1 MTDLKAGFILCVLV
15 LTCQFPVVRFPTLP
29 TATAPYHLHSTL
41 WSYRFAPCAMLY
53 ARFALVC
60 VNRRKSAVKY
70 VFRTWLPLRLCAR
83 YLFFLLSPVV
93 SGPAFAAYCHLPTVF
108 LSG

>member
-1 MTDLKAGFILCVLV
+1 MRVSTGLSISGFPIL
-15 LTCQFPVVRFPTLP
+15 
-29 TATAPYHLHSTL
+29 
-41 WSYRFAPCAMLY
+41 PCGI
-53 ARFALVC
+53 R
-60 VNRRKSAVKY
+60 VNRRKPAVKY
-70 VFRTWLPLRLCAR
+70 LFRTWLPLRLCAR